1 MGMIVEIKSRLLLGS
16 RLFIM
21 IGIKGLPE
29 PFAANAEFVK
39 VYFFKHKISP
49 KTTFAILIGFK
60 CEYAGLRLNSA

>member
-1 MGMIVEIKSRLLLGS
+1 MAGHVSAFRGIIIHYNICIMDMIVEIKSRLLLGS

-39 VYFFKHKISP
+39 VYFCAHQ
-49 KTTFAILIGFK
+49 
-60 CEYAGLRLNSA
+60 RLKLL